1 METTSQKGDHEKFM
15 EHFSEDQY
23 RLHLVSK
30 TLEPNPI
37 LACRAHSSRKHDHC
51 IAQWSTKIVVRMEA
65 RTVRLH
71 VWNAWGIS
79 LQFLESI
86 SYTSEDIRSIVLT
99 RPKGMFGKTG
109 FQIYVPFG
117 TLILKLVAYGKLGP
131 SFCKWWSS
139 NPGCKGWTGWT
150 WFLFPKLSCFKNIW
164 NLKHLLFN
172 IFFVVAP
179 FSRPFEKGSLWW
191 TLQHDITRILGIGAS
206 QSLHTL
212 WEQPALSYSDQTGSI
227 KPSFFFQHS
236 LK

>member
-15 EHFSEDQY
+15 EHFSEDQWCKERH

-37 LACRAHSSRKHDHC
+37 LPCRAHISRKHDHC

-117 TLILKLVAYGKLGP
+117 TLILKLVAYGKPGP

-139 NPGCKGWTGWT
+139 NPGCKGWTVGSMVSFSLNSAASKTYET
-150 WFLFPKLSCFKNIW
+150 WNIYYSIFC
-164 NLKHLLFN
+164 LLLHRFQDH
-172 IFFVVAP
+172 
-179 FSRPFEKGSLWW
+179 SRFRVPVMNFAARHH
-191 TLQHDITRILGIGAS
+191 TDLGDWS
-206 QSLHTL
+206 
-212 WEQPALSYSDQTGSI
+212 
-227 KPSFFFQHS
+227 
-236 LK
+236 